1 MPAKKAVKDKEP
13 PADLPKKPPS
23 AFSRFCTD
31 HRERFKDKYGEL
43 GMVERKEK
51 MSEVWTT
58 MQGNEERK
66 KYEKAFENDMEE
78 WKRACEEVGSKGKK
92 AAGAGKGEE
101 SSVVKDGGKADGAD
115 RGKADGK
122 TSKHDME
129 RKSLLQKLTALG
141 QTLSVI
147 ALTCHIAPHRFP
159 PHSTR
164 AVLFCTFSNCVCQR
178 DFPARWSSIFLIPQL
193 GRPRLRTS
201 PRSTGHS
208 RASSATLPNGRCPK
222 MLKKRPNFCSTS
234 RPAR

>member
-101 SSVVKDGGKADGAD
+101 PSIVKDGGKADGAD

-159 PHSTR
+159 PPLL
-164 AVLFCTFSNCVCQR
+164 VLCSSALFLIAYVSVI
-178 DFPARWSSIFLIPQL
+178 FPARWSSIFLIPRL
-193 GRPRLRTS
+193 GRPRWRTS

-222 MLKKRPNFCSTS
+222 MLKKRPNSCSTS